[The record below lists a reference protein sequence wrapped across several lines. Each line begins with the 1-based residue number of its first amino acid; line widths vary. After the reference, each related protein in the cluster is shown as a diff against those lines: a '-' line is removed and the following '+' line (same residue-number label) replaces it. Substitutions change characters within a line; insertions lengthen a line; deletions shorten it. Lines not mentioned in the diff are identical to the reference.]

1 MNRETREI
9 SESISVLRRNLTRI
23 ARVEEWA
30 YLMGYPN
37 PKRFSRKFLHY
48 YSVRPIQ
55 ILKYIRLKSISL
67 QLRNKD
73 DSNFEIAR
81 RHSIPDEKALN
92 KFTNYHIGCS
102 PSELRSMSEAMLEQ
116 ELEKFGSEVRE

>member
-9 SESISVLRRNLTRI
+9 SESISMLRQNLTKI

-37 PKRFSRKFLHY
+37 PKRFSRKFLRY
-48 YSVRPIQ
+48 YSVRPVQ

-67 QLRNKD
+67 QLRKKNK
-73 DSNFEIAR
+73 SNFEIAR

-92 KFTNYHIGCS
+92 KFTNYHIGFS
-102 PSELRSMSEAMLEQ
+102 PSELRLMPEALLEQ
-116 ELEKFGSEVRE
+116 ELEKLGSKIG